1 MKIPLRIQWLLWWS
15 SIANRSRIEKL
26 VKITKGGDGARS
38 ILFLLPQG
46 QITAPTVSH
55 LIKRDIDNDFREI
68 RYIVH
73 ENGLKYYSEQLK
85 LNMIS
90 YTDDDLNWWG
100 EIQSS
105 IILDRIKT
113 IKYDAI
119 VNMNQKFNPT
129 MTLLALKL
137 EVPIKIG
144 FESPFAENIYTMII
158 QSSETGFFEKNYE
171 KVEDPKD
178 ANLIVLNTASNL
190 KLLKILPSSIGTL
203 KSALI
208 STFLLFI
215 LIESILLIIS
225 RF

>member
-15 SIANRSRIEKL
+15 YIANRSKIEKL

-68 RYIVH
+68 RYVVH

-90 YTDDDLNWWG
+90 YSDDDLNWWG

-171 KVEDPKD
+171 KVEQ
-178 ANLIVLNTASNL
+178 
-190 KLLKILPSSIGTL
+190 LLGL
-203 KSALI
+203 
-208 STFLLFI
+208 
-215 LIESILLIIS
+215 
-225 RF
+225 